1 MHPVVDGEEAAHL
14 SHQCGEL
21 LISGTGEGLVH
32 LEWVHSVQLHEML
45 LDGLVRLLWG
55 GGGNS
60 IRSTI
65 CAGLE
70 CPKAPT
76 K

>member
-55 GGGNS
+55 GGG
-60 IRSTI
+60 
-65 CAGLE
+65 
-70 CPKAPT
+70 
-76 K
+76 